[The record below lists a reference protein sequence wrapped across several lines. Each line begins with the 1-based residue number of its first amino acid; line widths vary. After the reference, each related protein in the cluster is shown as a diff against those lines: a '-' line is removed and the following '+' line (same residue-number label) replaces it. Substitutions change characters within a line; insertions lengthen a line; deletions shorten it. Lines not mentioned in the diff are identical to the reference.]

1 MTRAITRRGEERRR
15 EYIEALGQLALYF
28 PPDFQPRY
36 ASFVISR
43 RNGYLARWSLHDG
56 GRGLLSTPFF
66 PYLGEHVFSPHLNF
80 SFVRIRVTC
89 ISLLRRIVP
98 RLMKIVMTRGI
109 NERYAEMRGL
119 MYAMNERNL
128 IYIYICMNKDTA
140 SMFQTILAEIIKSG
154 ILSLERIKIAS
165 VRNGNYIE
173 YVLCAFMNNT

>member
-1 MTRAITRRGEERRR
+1 
-15 EYIEALGQLALYF
+15 
-28 PPDFQPRY
+28 
-36 ASFVISR
+36 
-43 RNGYLARWSLHDG
+43 
-56 GRGLLSTPFF
+56 
-66 PYLGEHVFSPHLNF
+66 
-80 SFVRIRVTC
+80 
-89 ISLLRRIVP
+89 
-98 RLMKIVMTRGI
+98 MKIVMTRGI

-154 ILSLERIKIAS
+154 IFPLEGIKIAS